1 MGRARKNQEARQPY
15 SIRLSLYEHALWEQR
30 AEQAGMGM
38 SKYFR
43 HLLLTGGTVDG
54 NAARDRRQLLREIS
68 AIGNNINQIA
78 KWANANKYIL
88 SSELREVWDCLKEIR
103 ELVSKV

>member
-1 MGRARKNQEARQPY
+1 MGRARKNQEARQTY
-15 SIRLSLYEHALWEQR
+15 SIRLSVYEHGLWEQK
-30 AEQAGMGM
+30 AKQAGMDM

-43 HLLLTGGTVDG
+43 HLLSTGGRVDE
-54 NAARDRRQLLREIS
+54 NAARERQKLLWEIS

-78 KWANANKYIL
+78 KWANTNKYIL

-103 ELVSKV
+103 ELVSKA

>member
-1 MGRARKNQEARQPY
+1 MGRARKNQEARQLY

-30 AEQAGMGM
+30 AEQAGMSM
-38 SKYFR
+38 SNYFR
-43 HLLLTGGTVDG
+43 HLLLTGGMVDG
-54 NAARDRRQLLREIS
+54 NAAGDRRKLLREIS

-78 KWANANKYIL
+78 KWANTNKYIL

-103 ELVSKV
+103 ELVGKV

>member
-1 MGRARKNQEARQPY
+1 MGRARKNQEARQTY

-30 AEQAGMGM
+30 AEQAGKGM